1 MTQHHD
7 PVHPDSPH
15 LSVELVADLEA
26 GVLDEE
32 SATHA
37 RHHLAHC
44 EHCREISAALGQVSA
59 GLGALPAVTLPPA
72 VAQRLA
78 DVLAAAP
85 APTPGGHLLPPSDT
99 VVPLDA
105 HRRRAGWST
114 RIVTAAASVA
124 GILLLSAVGIS
135 LLSNSSNNDSAAA
148 GADATGG
155 AGTDEGSTTLALD
168 RYVAK
173 RSGRSYDEKGLADQ
187 VDTLLVA
194 SQTQVAS
201 TPPPSPELTP
211 EPSPDPM
218 VTARV
223 SGSPTV
229 FAAALVDPL
238 VLRSCVVD
246 YLLRPDA
253 APLAAD
259 LGTYEGQ
266 PAAILVMP
274 SLDNADKAEVFVVD
288 PDCSGPDATLLLY
301 LVVTMPAEARP

>member
-26 GVLDEE
+26 GLLDDE
-32 SATHA
+32 SAAHA
-37 RHHLAHC
+37 QHHLDHC
-44 EHCREISAALGQVSA
+44 APCTEILDALEQVSA
-59 GLGALPAVTLPPA
+59 GLAALPAVALPPD
-72 VAQRLA
+72 VAHRLDEA
-78 DVLAAAP
+78 LAEATGPATLAAP
-85 APTPGGHLLPPSDT
+85 ASDT

-114 RIVTAAASVA
+114 RVVTAAASVA

-135 LLSNSSNNDSAAA
+135 LLSNGSGGDSTAA
-148 GADATGG
+148 GADSAEG
-155 AGTDEGSTTLALD
+155 AGAEDGTTALTLD
-168 RYVAK
+168 RYVTA
-173 RSGRSYDEKGLADQ
+173 RSGRSYDEKRLVEQ
-187 VDTLLVA
+187 VDTLLVSSQSAVTPSA
-194 SQTQVAS
+194 SS
-201 TPPPSPELTP
+201 TPEVTS
-211 EPSPDPM
+211 EPSADPM

-223 SGSPTV
+223 NGSPTV
-229 FAAALVDPL
+229 FPAALVDPL
-238 VLRSCVVD
+238 VLRACVVD

-274 SLDNADKAEVFVVD
+274 KLDDTDKAEVFVVD

-301 LVVTMPAEARP
+301 LVVTMPAELQP